1 MFHVDPMMLLA
12 RKTDRVCFWFR
23 RARDKRRVEFK
34 ALSGH
39 TVNPGFGDVLK
50 LKETMCNARG
60 VSEFGPENDPRFWV
74 EINTFYKR
82 LLAFWP

>member
-1 MFHVDPMMLLA
+1 M
-12 RKTDRVCFWFR
+12 
-23 RARDKRRVEFK
+23 
-34 ALSGH
+34 
-39 TVNPGFGDVLK
+39 NPGFGNVLK

-82 LLAFWP
+82 LLAFWTDPTIAA